1 MRTSGRRVAVA
12 LGAGGARGYAHI
24 GAIQVL
30 QERGYEVVALA
41 GTSMGALVAG
51 VMAAGKLEAYTEW
64 SLSLTQREVLRLL
77 DPTLTGGGAIR
88 GERVIGKVGEILEG
102 ARIEDLVIP
111 YTAVATDLGAR
122 REVWFQRGPVI
133 TAIRASVSIPGVIT
147 PVVVEGRLLV
157 DGGLMNPV
165 PIEPTAAITSDWT
178 LAVSLSGPRSVGMGG
193 GAQEE
198 QQPASPVRTVAATRA
213 LEELGDR
220 LRASA
225 AGVLESETVRAL
237 SHRWA
242 AIAGSEALES
252 SDAQHDAE
260 SAVED
265 VTDEAVS
272 RELSGVDDQD
282 DVGNDGDDVRDAGVP
297 TANRGATRE
306 SLQAGSA
313 GSLESD
319 GSYEPAP
326 RDLGTMDVF
335 NRSFDTMAALIT
347 RYRMAG
353 NPPDVLVT
361 VPSDACR
368 TMDFHRAAEMI
379 DLGRRLTEEA
389 LDAAGR

>member
-88 GERVIGKVGEILEG
+88 GERVIGKVGEILDG
-102 ARIEDLVIP
+102 ARIEDLAIP

-178 LAVSLSGPRSVGMGG
+178 LAVSLSGPRGVGMGG
-193 GAQEE
+193 GGQEE
-198 QQPASPVRTVAATRA
+198 QQGVSHGRIMPRGRGTRGA
-213 LEELGDR
+213 
-220 LRASA
+220 LRAKRC
-225 AGVLESETVRAL
+225 GGR
-237 SHRWA
+237 
-242 AIAGSEALES
+242 I
-252 SDAQHDAE
+252 DK
-260 SAVED
+260 
-265 VTDEAVS
+265 
-272 RELSGVDDQD
+272 
-282 DVGNDGDDVRDAGVP
+282 
-297 TANRGATRE
+297 
-306 SLQAGSA
+306 
-313 GSLESD
+313 
-319 GSYEPAP
+319 
-326 RDLGTMDVF
+326 
-335 NRSFDTMAALIT
+335 
-347 RYRMAG
+347 RYRRHS
-353 NPPDVLVT
+353 P
-361 VPSDACR
+361 
-368 TMDFHRAAEMI
+368 
-379 DLGRRLTEEA
+379 GR
-389 LDAAGR
+389 

>member
-1 MRTSGRRVAVA
+1 MAVA

-51 VMAAGKLEAYTEW
+51 VTAAGRLEAYTEW

-88 GERVIGKVGEILEG
+88 AERVIGKVGEILDG
-102 ARIEDLVIP
+102 ARIEDLAIP
-111 YTAVATDLGAR
+111 FTAVATDLGAR

-147 PVVVEGRLLV
+147 PVLVDGRLLV

-178 LAVSLSGPRSVGMGG
+178 FAVSLSGPRAVAVT
-193 GAQEE
+193 GADLLDAQA
-198 QQPASPVRTVAATRA
+198 ASPVRTLAPARA
-213 LEELGDR
+213 LEDFGDR

-225 AGVLESETVRAL
+225 AGVLESETMRAL
-237 SHRWA
+237 STRWSA
-242 AIAGSEALES
+242 LAGGE
-252 SDAQHDAE
+252 HDAE
-260 SAVED
+260 SAVEE

-272 RELSGVDDQD
+272 RELASASAESSADHY
-282 DVGNDGDDVRDAGVP
+282 
-297 TANRGATRE
+297 TR
-306 SLQAGSA
+306 
-313 GSLESD
+313 
-319 GSYEPAP
+319 AP

-368 TMDFHRAAEMI
+368 TMDFHRAADMI
-379 DLGRRLTEEA
+379 ALGRELTESA